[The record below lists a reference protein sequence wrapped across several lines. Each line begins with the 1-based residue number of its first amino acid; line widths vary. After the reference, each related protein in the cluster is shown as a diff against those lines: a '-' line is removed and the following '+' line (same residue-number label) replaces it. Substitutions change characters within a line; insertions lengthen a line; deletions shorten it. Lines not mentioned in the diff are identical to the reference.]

1 MINMIVCKN
10 NFDYIGK
17 DNKMLYHIPK
27 DLAFFKRKTVN
38 HVIIMGRKTFE
49 SLPGILSNREHWVIT
64 RDPSFNKTRSF
75 SSIDD
80 VLEAIDP
87 NVDYYIIGGGE
98 IYKQFMPYA
107 NCLYI
112 TEVDD
117 FKVGDVRFPSIDMTK
132 WSLSISRA
140 DFDEKS
146 GLNIIFKKY
155 LKKENL

>member
-1 MINMIVCKN
+1 MINIIVCKN

-49 SLPGILSNREHWVIT
+49 SLPGMLPNREHWVIT
-64 RDPSFNKTRSF
+64 RDSSFNKARSF
-75 SSIDD
+75 NSIDD

-87 NVDYYIIGGGE
+87 NIDYYIIGGGE

-107 NCLYI
+107 DCLYI

-117 FKVGDVRFPSIDMTK
+117 FKVGDVRFPTIDMTK
-132 WSLSISRA
+132 WSLSVSRT
-140 DFDEKS
+140 DVDEKS
-146 GLNIIFKKY
+146 NLTLRFKKY
-155 LKKENL
+155 LRKG

>member
-49 SLPGILSNREHWVIT
+49 SLPGMLPNREHWVIT
-64 RDPSFNKTRSF
+64 RDSSFNKARSF
-75 SSIDD
+75 NSIDD

-107 NCLYI
+107 DCLYI

-117 FKVGDVRFPSIDMTK
+117 FKIGDVRFPSIDMTK
-132 WSLSISRA
+132 WSLSVSRT
-140 DFDEKS
+140 DIDEKS
-146 GLNIIFKKY
+146 NLTLRFKKY
-155 LKKENL
+155 LRKG

>member
-17 DNKMLYHIPK
+17 DNKTLYHIPK

-38 HVIIMGRKTFE
+38 HVIIMGKKTFE
-49 SLPGILSNREHWVIT
+49 SLPGMLPNREHWVIT
-64 RDPSFNKTRSF
+64 RDQSFNKARSF
-75 SSIDD
+75 NSIDD

-107 NCLYI
+107 DCLYV

-117 FKVGDVRFPSIDMTK
+117 FKVGDVRFPPINMTK
-132 WSLSISRA
+132 WSLSVSRT
-140 DFDEKS
+140 DIDEKS
-146 GLNIIFKKY
+146 NLTLRFKKY
-155 LKKENL
+155 LRKG

>member
-17 DNKMLYHIPK
+17 DNKTLYHIPK

-38 HVIIMGRKTFE
+38 HIIIMGRKTFE
-49 SLPGILSNREHWVIT
+49 SLPGMLPNREHWVIT
-64 RDPSFNKTRSF
+64 RDQSFNKARSF
-75 SSIDD
+75 NSIDD

-107 NCLYI
+107 DCLYI

-117 FKVGDVRFPSIDMTK
+117 FKVGDVRFPPINMTK
-132 WSLSISRA
+132 WSLSVSRT
-140 DFDEKS
+140 DIDEKS
-146 GLNIIFKKY
+146 NLTLRFKKY
-155 LKKENL
+155 LRKG

>member
-38 HVIIMGRKTFE
+38 HIIIMGRKTFE
-49 SLPGILSNREHWVIT
+49 SLPGMLPNREHWVIT
-64 RDPSFNKTRSF
+64 RDPSFNKARSF
-75 SSIDD
+75 NSIDD

-107 NCLYI
+107 DCLYI

-117 FKVGDVRFPSIDMTK
+117 FKVGDVRFPSIDLTK
-132 WSLSISRA
+132 WSLSVSRT
-140 DFDEKS
+140 DVDEKS
-146 GLNIIFKKY
+146 NLTLRFKKY
-155 LKKENL
+155 LRKG

>member
-49 SLPGILSNREHWVIT
+49 SLPGLLPNREHWVIT
-64 RDPSFNKTRSF
+64 RDSSFNNTRLF
-75 SSIDD
+75 NSIDD

-87 NVDYYIIGGGE
+87 NKDYYIIGGGE
-98 IYKQFMPYA
+98 IYKQFIPYA
-107 NCLYI
+107 DCLYI

-132 WSLSISRA
+132 WSLSVSRT
-140 DFDEKS
+140 DIDEKS
-146 GLNIIFKKY
+146 NLTLRFKKY
-155 LKKENL
+155 LRKG

>member
-1 MINMIVCKN
+1 MINIIVCKN

-38 HVIIMGRKTFE
+38 HIIIMGRKTFK
-49 SLPGILSNREHWVIT
+49 SLPGMLPNREHWVIT
-64 RDPSFNKTRSF
+64 RDSSFNKARSF
-75 SSIDD
+75 NSIDD

-107 NCLYI
+107 DCLYI

-132 WSLSISRA
+132 WSLSVSRI
-140 DFDEKS
+140 DVDEKS
-146 GLNIIFKKY
+146 NLTLRFKKY
-155 LKKENL
+155 LRKG

>member
-49 SLPGILSNREHWVIT
+49 SLPGLLPNREHWVIT
-64 RDPSFNKTRSF
+64 RDPSFNKARSF
-75 SSIDD
+75 NSIDD

-107 NCLYI
+107 DCLYI

-117 FKVGDVRFPSIDMTK
+117 FKVGDVRFPSIDLTK
-132 WSLSISRA
+132 WSLSVSRT
-140 DFDEKS
+140 DIDEKS
-146 GLNIIFKKY
+146 NLTLRFKKY
-155 LKKENL
+155 LRKG

>member
-17 DNKMLYHIPK
+17 DNKTLYHIPK

-49 SLPGILSNREHWVIT
+49 SLPGMLPNREHWVIT
-64 RDPSFNKTRSF
+64 RDSSFNKARSF
-75 SSIDD
+75 NSIDD

-107 NCLYI
+107 DCLYV

-132 WSLSISRA
+132 WSLSVSRT
-140 DFDEKS
+140 DVDEKS
-146 GLNIIFKKY
+146 NLTLRFKKY
-155 LKKENL
+155 LRKG

>member
-38 HVIIMGRKTFE
+38 HIIIMGRKTFE
-49 SLPGILSNREHWVIT
+49 SLPGLLPNREHWVVT
-64 RDPSFNKTRSF
+64 RDPSFNKARSF
-75 SSIDD
+75 NSIDD

-107 NCLYI
+107 DCLYI

-132 WSLSISRA
+132 WSLSVSRT
-140 DFDEKS
+140 DIDEKS
-146 GLNIIFKKY
+146 NLTLRFKKY
-155 LKKENL
+155 LRKG

>member
-1 MINMIVCKN
+1 MINIIVCKN

-49 SLPGILSNREHWVIT
+49 SLPGLLPNREHWVIT
-64 RDPSFNKTRSF
+64 KDTSFNKTRSF
-75 SSIDD
+75 NSIDD

-107 NCLYI
+107 DCLYI

-117 FKVGDVRFPSIDMTK
+117 FKVGDVRFPSIDLTK
-132 WSLSISRA
+132 WSLSVSRT
-140 DFDEKS
+140 DIDEKS
-146 GLNIIFKKY
+146 NLTLRFKKY
-155 LKKENL
+155 LRKG

>member
-38 HVIIMGRKTFE
+38 HIIIMGRKTFE
-49 SLPGILSNREHWVIT
+49 SLPGMLPNREHWIIT
-64 RDPSFNKTRSF
+64 RDESFNKARSF
-75 SSIDD
+75 NSIDD

-107 NCLYI
+107 DCLYI

-132 WSLSISRA
+132 WSLSVSRI
-140 DFDEKS
+140 DIDEKS
-146 GLNIIFKKY
+146 NLTLRFKKY
-155 LKKENL
+155 LRKG

>member
-1 MINMIVCKN
+1 MINIIVCKN

-17 DNKMLYHIPK
+17 DNKVLYHIPK

-49 SLPGILSNREHWVIT
+49 SLPGLLPNREHWVIT
-64 RDPSFNKTRSF
+64 RDTSFNKARSF
-75 SSIDD
+75 NSIDD

-98 IYKQFMPYA
+98 IYKQFIPYA
-107 NCLYI
+107 DCLYI

-132 WSLSISRA
+132 WNLSVSRT
-140 DFDEKS
+140 DVDEKS
-146 GLNIIFKKY
+146 NLTLRFKKY
-155 LKKENL
+155 LRKG

>member
-1 MINMIVCKN
+1 MISIIVCKN

-49 SLPGILSNREHWVIT
+49 SLPGMLPNREHWVIT
-64 RDPSFNKTRSF
+64 RDTSFNKARSF
-75 SSIDD
+75 NSIDD

-107 NCLYI
+107 DCLYI

-117 FKVGDVRFPSIDMTK
+117 FKVGDVRFPPIDMTK
-132 WSLSISRA
+132 WSLSVSRI
-140 DFDEKS
+140 DVDEKS
-146 GLNIIFKKY
+146 NLTLKFKKY
-155 LKKENL
+155 LRKG

>member
-49 SLPGILSNREHWVIT
+49 SLPGLLPNREHWVIT
-64 RDPSFNKTRSF
+64 RDSSFNNTRSF
-75 SSIDD
+75 NSIDD

-87 NVDYYIIGGGE
+87 NKDYYIIGGGE
-98 IYKQFMPYA
+98 IYKQFIPYA
-107 NCLYI
+107 DCLYI

-132 WSLSISRA
+132 WSLSVSRT
-140 DFDEKS
+140 DIDEKS
-146 GLNIIFKKY
+146 NLTLRFKKY
-155 LKKENL
+155 LRKG

>member
-1 MINMIVCKN
+1 MISIIVCKN

-49 SLPGILSNREHWVIT
+49 SLPGLLPNREHWVVT
-64 RDPSFNKTRSF
+64 RDPSFNKARSF
-75 SSIDD
+75 NSIDD

-107 NCLYI
+107 DCLYI

-117 FKVGDVRFPSIDMTK
+117 FKVGDIIFPSIDMTK
-132 WSLSISRA
+132 WSLSVSRT
-140 DFDEKS
+140 DVDEKS
-146 GLNIIFKKY
+146 NLTLRFKKY
-155 LKKENL
+155 LRKG

>member
-1 MINMIVCKN
+1 MINIIVCKN

-49 SLPGILSNREHWVIT
+49 SLPGLLPNREHWVIT
-64 RDPSFNKTRSF
+64 RDTSFNKARSF
-75 SSIDD
+75 NSIDD

-107 NCLYI
+107 DCLYI

-132 WSLSISRA
+132 WSLSVSRI
-140 DFDEKS
+140 DVDEKS
-146 GLNIIFKKY
+146 NLTLRFKKY
-155 LKKENL
+155 LRKG

>member
-38 HVIIMGRKTFE
+38 HIIIMGRKTFE
-49 SLPGILSNREHWVIT
+49 SLLDLLPNREHWVIT
-64 RDPSFNKTRSF
+64 RDTSFNKTRSF

-140 DFDEKS
+140 NFDEKS

>member
-49 SLPGILSNREHWVIT
+49 SLPGMLPNREHWVIT
-64 RDPSFNKTRSF
+64 RDSSFNKARSF
-75 SSIDD
+75 NSIDD

-98 IYKQFMPYA
+98 IYKQFIPYA
-107 NCLYI
+107 DCLYI

-132 WSLSISRA
+132 WNLSVSRT
-140 DFDEKS
+140 DVDEKS
-146 GLNIIFKKY
+146 NLTLRFKKY
-155 LKKENL
+155 LRKG

>member
-17 DNKMLYHIPK
+17 DNKTLYHIPK

-49 SLPGILSNREHWVIT
+49 SLPGLLPNREHWVVT

-75 SSIDD
+75 NSIDD

-107 NCLYI
+107 DCLYI

-132 WSLSISRA
+132 WSLSVSRT
-140 DFDEKS
+140 DIDEKS
-146 GLNIIFKKY
+146 NLTLRFKKY
-155 LKKENL
+155 LRKG

>member
-1 MINMIVCKN
+1 MINIIVCKN

-49 SLPGILSNREHWVIT
+49 SLPGLLPNREHWVIT
-64 RDPSFNKTRSF
+64 RDSSFNKARSF
-75 SSIDD
+75 NSIDD

-107 NCLYI
+107 DCLYI

-132 WSLSISRA
+132 WSLSVSRT
-140 DFDEKS
+140 DIDEKS
-146 GLNIIFKKY
+146 NLTLRFKKY
-155 LKKENL
+155 LRKG

>member
-38 HVIIMGRKTFE
+38 HIIIMGRKTFE
-49 SLPGILSNREHWVIT
+49 SLPGMLPNREHWVIT
-64 RDPSFNKTRSF
+64 RDTSFNKTRSF

-117 FKVGDVRFPSIDMTK
+117 FKMGDVRFPSIDMTK

>member
-1 MINMIVCKN
+1 MINIIVCKN

-49 SLPGILSNREHWVIT
+49 SLPGMLPNREHWVIT
-64 RDPSFNKTRSF
+64 RDPSFNKARSF
-75 SSIDD
+75 NSIDD

-107 NCLYI
+107 DCLYV

-117 FKVGDVRFPSIDMTK
+117 FKVGDVRFPSINMTK
-132 WSLSISRA
+132 WSLSVLRT
-140 DFDEKS
+140 DVDEKS
-146 GLNIIFKKY
+146 NLTLRFKKY
-155 LKKENL
+155 LRKDI

>member
-38 HVIIMGRKTFE
+38 HIIIMGRKTFE
-49 SLPGILSNREHWVIT
+49 SLPGMLPNREHWVIT
-64 RDPSFNKTRSF
+64 RDSSFNKARSF
-75 SSIDD
+75 NSIDD

-132 WSLSISRA
+132 WNLSISRA

>member
-49 SLPGILSNREHWVIT
+49 SLPGMLPNREHWVIT
-64 RDPSFNKTRSF
+64 RDQSFNKARSF
-75 SSIDD
+75 NSIDD

-98 IYKQFMPYA
+98 IYKQFMPYTDY
-107 NCLYI
+107 LYI

-117 FKVGDVRFPSIDMTK
+117 FKVGDVRFPSIDLTK
-132 WSLSISRA
+132 WSLSVSRI
-140 DFDEKS
+140 DIDEKS
-146 GLNIIFKKY
+146 NLTLRFKKY
-155 LKKENL
+155 LRKG

>member
-1 MINMIVCKN
+1 MIYMIVCKN

-49 SLPGILSNREHWVIT
+49 SLPGLLPNREHWVIT
-64 RDPSFNKTRSF
+64 RDPSFNKARLF

-107 NCLYI
+107 DCLYI

-132 WSLSISRA
+132 WNLSVSRI
-140 DFDEKS
+140 DIDEKS
-146 GLNIIFKKY
+146 NLTLRFKKY
-155 LKKENL
+155 LRKG

>member
-38 HVIIMGRKTFE
+38 HIIIMGRKTFE
-49 SLPGILSNREHWVIT
+49 SLPGMLPNREHWVIT
-64 RDPSFNKTRSF
+64 RDQSFNKARSF
-75 SSIDD
+75 NSIDD

-107 NCLYI
+107 DCLYV

-117 FKVGDVRFPSIDMTK
+117 FKVGDVRFPSIDLTK
-132 WSLSISRA
+132 WSLSVSRT
-140 DFDEKS
+140 DIDEKS
-146 GLNIIFKKY
+146 NLTLRFKKY
-155 LKKENL
+155 LRKG

>member
-49 SLPGILSNREHWVIT
+49 SLPGMLPNREHWVIT
-64 RDPSFNKTRSF
+64 RDPSFNKARSF
-75 SSIDD
+75 NSIDD

-107 NCLYI
+107 DCLYV

-132 WSLSISRA
+132 WSLSVSRT
-140 DFDEKS
+140 DVDEKS
-146 GLNIIFKKY
+146 NLTLRFKKY
-155 LKKENL
+155 LRKG

>member
-49 SLPGILSNREHWVIT
+49 SLPGMLPNREHWVIT
-64 RDPSFNKTRSF
+64 RDSSFNKARSF
-75 SSIDD
+75 NSIDD

-107 NCLYI
+107 DCLYV
-112 TEVDD
+112 TEVND

-132 WSLSISRA
+132 WSLSVSRT
-140 DFDEKS
+140 DVDEKS
-146 GLNIIFKKY
+146 NLTLRFKKY
-155 LKKENL
+155 LRKG

>member
-49 SLPGILSNREHWVIT
+49 SLPGMLPNREHWVIT
-64 RDPSFNKTRSF
+64 RDPSFNKARSF
-75 SSIDD
+75 NSIDD

-107 NCLYI
+107 DCLYI

-117 FKVGDVRFPSIDMTK
+117 FKVGDVRFPSIDLTK
-132 WSLSISRA
+132 WSLSVSRI
-140 DFDEKS
+140 DIDEKS
-146 GLNIIFKKY
+146 NLTLRFKKY
-155 LKKENL
+155 LRKG

>member
-17 DNKMLYHIPK
+17 NNKMLYHIPK

-38 HVIIMGRKTFE
+38 HIIIMGRKTFE
-49 SLPGILSNREHWVIT
+49 SLPDLLPNREHWVIT
-64 RDPSFNKTRSF
+64 RDTSFNKTRSF

>member
-17 DNKMLYHIPK
+17 DNKTLYHIPK

-49 SLPGILSNREHWVIT
+49 SLPGLLPNREHWVVT
-64 RDPSFNKTRSF
+64 RDPSFNKARSF
-75 SSIDD
+75 NSIDD
-80 VLEAIDP
+80 VLEAIDS

-107 NCLYI
+107 DCLYI

-132 WSLSISRA
+132 WSLSVSRT
-140 DFDEKS
+140 DVDEKS
-146 GLNIIFKKY
+146 NLTLRFKKY
-155 LKKENL
+155 LRKG

>member
-1 MINMIVCKN
+1 MINIIVCKN

-38 HVIIMGRKTFE
+38 HIIIMGRKTFE
-49 SLPGILSNREHWVIT
+49 SLPGLLPNREHWVIT
-64 RDPSFNKTRSF
+64 RDPSFNKARSF
-75 SSIDD
+75 NSIDD

-107 NCLYI
+107 DCLYI

-132 WSLSISRA
+132 WSLSVSRT
-140 DFDEKS
+140 DVDEKS
-146 GLNIIFKKY
+146 NLTLRFKKY
-155 LKKENL
+155 LRKG

>member
-17 DNKMLYHIPK
+17 DNKVLYHIPK

-49 SLPGILSNREHWVIT
+49 SLPGLLPNREHWVIT
-64 RDPSFNKTRSF
+64 RDPSFNKARSF
-75 SSIDD
+75 NSIDD

-107 NCLYI
+107 DCLYI

-132 WSLSISRA
+132 WSLSVSRI
-140 DFDEKS
+140 DVDEKS
-146 GLNIIFKKY
+146 NLTLRFKKY
-155 LKKENL
+155 LRKG

>member
-49 SLPGILSNREHWVIT
+49 SLPGMLPNREHWVIT
-64 RDPSFNKTRSF
+64 RDPSFNKARSF
-75 SSIDD
+75 NSIDD

-107 NCLYI
+107 DCLYI

-132 WSLSISRA
+132 WSLSVLRI
-140 DFDEKS
+140 DVDEKS
-146 GLNIIFKKY
+146 NLTLRFKKY
-155 LKKENL
+155 LRKG

>member
-1 MINMIVCKN
+1 MINIIVCKN

-49 SLPGILSNREHWVIT
+49 SLPGLLPNREHWVVT
-64 RDPSFNKTRSF
+64 RDPSFNKARSF
-75 SSIDD
+75 NNIDD

-107 NCLYI
+107 DCLYI

-117 FKVGDVRFPSIDMTK
+117 FKVGDVRFPSIDMAQ
-132 WSLSISRA
+132 WSLSVSRT
-140 DFDEKS
+140 DVDEKS
-146 GLNIIFKKY
+146 NLTLRFKKY
-155 LKKENL
+155 LRKG